1 MKNAVLILACLAV
14 ATLPLNL
21 SAQSRSKPRSVR
33 SLKGSL
39 SDIQKRRRAVA
50 SQLSQTRREVRKVKG
65 DLAEVNHR
73 IDKVQVALEETT
85 DKLVAGRSRQKSLGE
100 RLTVATREL
109 AETRE
114 KVRQRLRWYY
124 VHGQESHLAL
134 LVGSK
139 STGELASWKDLMERV
154 SAKDRE
160 VFHRYKSLRSEIA
173 DKKGRQDRLVVAI
186 KGLADTQKKQE
197 SQLHSVR
204 EEKVEVLGD
213 LRSRQAQLQKVLR
226 QLAAD
231 EAAIESQIEAYL
243 KAQRASGRSI
253 GPAPKGKF
261 TRPCS
266 GRISSSYGM
275 RFHPILRTRKLHG
288 GVDFAAP
295 SGSPIYAANSGVVVA
310 SQRMRGYGNVVIID
324 HGGGITTT
332 YAHCSRIFV
341 ARGAKVG
348 RGQRIASVGATGLA
362 TGPHLHFEV
371 RINGKT
377 VNPMRYL

>member
-1 MKNAVLILACLAV
+1 MRNSALIFACVAVLA
-14 ATLPLNL
+14 LPLNL
-21 SAQSRSKPRSVR
+21 PAQSRSKPRSVR

-39 SDIQKRRRAVA
+39 SEIQKRRRAVA
-50 SQLSQTRREVRKVKG
+50 SQLSHTRRAVRKVKG

-100 RLTVATREL
+100 RLNVSTKDL

-160 VFHRYKSLRSEIA
+160 VFATFKALRNEVA
-173 DKKGRQDRLVVAI
+173 DKKGKQDRLVVAI

-213 LRSRQAQLQKVLR
+213 LRNRQAQLQKVLR

-243 KAQRASGRSI
+243 RAQRASGRST

-275 RFHPILRTRKLHG
+275 RFHPILRTRKLHA

-295 SGSPIYAANSGVVVA
+295 SGSPIYAANSGIVVA
-310 SQRMRGYGNVVIID
+310 SQRMRGYGNVVIVD
-324 HGGGITTT
+324 HGGGLTTT

-341 ARGAKVG
+341 GRGAKVG